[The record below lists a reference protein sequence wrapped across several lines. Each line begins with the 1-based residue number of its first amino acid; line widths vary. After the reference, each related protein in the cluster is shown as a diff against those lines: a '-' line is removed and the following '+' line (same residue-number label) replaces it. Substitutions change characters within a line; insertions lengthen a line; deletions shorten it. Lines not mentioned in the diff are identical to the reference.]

1 MAQAFIDATALPTL
15 TAACFACLRQVDHR
29 SVHGDSSPYGPGSRR
44 AAMEQLAR
52 PDVRATILQEAGE
65 RPEPAGWPPTQW
77 CDLYPMGPGF
87 DYEPGPDQSIASIA
101 AARGEPR
108 THARACDRS
117 IDGVKPSIA

>member
-1 MAQAFIDATALPTL
+1 M
-15 TAACFACLRQVDHR
+15 
-29 SVHGDSSPYGPGSRR
+29 HGDSSPYGPGSRR

-52 PDVRATILQEAGE
+52 PEVRATILQEAGE

-101 AARGEPR
+101 AARGESELAVLYDSLTAEDLHHR
-108 THARACDRS
+108 EVGGRGMLGR
-117 IDGVKPSIA
+117 